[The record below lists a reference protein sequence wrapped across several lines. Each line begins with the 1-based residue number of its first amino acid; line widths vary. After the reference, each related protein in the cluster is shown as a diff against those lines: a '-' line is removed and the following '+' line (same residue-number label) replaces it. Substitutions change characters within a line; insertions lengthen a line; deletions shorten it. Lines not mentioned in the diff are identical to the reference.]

1 MYTLIIMIIAV
12 LIIIAL
18 IIIPLKINK
27 NKLIEK
33 KARCKCHCTG
43 KIIKII
49 HKNDR
54 CHGDGYAGGDIIKT
68 YYPKVNFRVDKQ
80 DISAISFESCAPNM
94 YSKGEEVEVYY
105 NTDNF
110 HEVYIEKKI

>member
-1 MYTLIIMIIAV
+1 MYTLIIMIITV

-18 IIIPLKINK
+18 IVIPLKINK

-43 KIIKII
+43 KIIKIM

-54 CHGDGYAGGDIIKT
+54 CHGDGDIIKT

-80 DISAISFESCAPNM
+80 DISAISFENCSQNM

-105 NTDNF
+105 NADDL
-110 HEVYIEKKI
+110 HEIYIQKKI

>member
-1 MYTLIIMIIAV
+1 MYTLIIIAIAV

-27 NKLIEK
+27 NKLMEK
-33 KARCKCHCTG
+33 KTHCKCHCTG
-43 KIIKII
+43 KITKII

-54 CHGDGYAGGDIIKT
+54 CHSAGYASGDIIKT

-80 DISAISFESCAPNM
+80 DISAISFESCSQNM

-105 NTDNF
+105 NADDL
-110 HEVYIEKKI
+110 HEIYIQKKI